1 MIEAKIF
8 YKATEDADDHLADLR
23 GYELKGHAGYAK
35 TYFFFFK
42 GDDIICAA
50 ISALSLNTANALTE
64 LTSNKVNVVQNE
76 DGYVNV
82 KSDSKL
88 DDYGQLLLE
97 AFVLGIVN
105 IHDEYGNE
113 FIHIKFEEV

>member
-1 MIEAKIF
+1 MINVKIF
-8 YKATEDADDHLADLR
+8 YKATTDCDNQYSDLR
-23 GYELKGHAGYAK
+23 GYELEGHAGYAK

-42 GDDIICAA
+42 GDDIICSA

-64 LTSNKVNVVQNE
+64 LTSNEVTVEQTR

-82 KSDSKL
+82 TSNSKL

-105 IHDEYGNE
+105 IQDNYGNE

>member
-8 YKATEDADDHLADLR
+8 YKATKDVTHSYSDLR
-23 GYELKGHAGYAK
+23 GFELKGHAGYAK
-35 TYFFFFK
+35 TLFFFFK

-64 LTSNKVNVVQNE
+64 LTSNPVEVTQTD

-82 KSDSKL
+82 ISNDKL

-105 IHDEYGNE
+105 IQDNYGNE

>member
-1 MIEAKIF
+1 MIEAKVF
-8 YKATEDADDHLADLR
+8 YKLTENDNNHLTDLR
-23 GYELKGHAGYAK
+23 GFELKGHAGYAK
-35 TYFFFFK
+35 TYCFFFK

-64 LTSNKVNVVQNE
+64 LTSNIVQVIQND

-82 KSDSKL
+82 FSETKL